1 MVAWR
6 IILMASGIMLGLFGV
21 FRLFTQIS
29 GPSLLALAIWLACAL
44 IIHDGL
50 LSPAVVGVGWA
61 LRRLVPDRERRYLQA
76 WLIMSALVV
85 VIAIPMIYLRG
96 SQPAIKAI
104 LLQDYAANLGLI
116 IGILAA
122 ATLASYGVRVLRDR
136 SARSTTGPTS

>member
-1 MVAWR
+1 MLAWR
-6 IILMASGIMLGLFGV
+6 IIFAASGILLGLFGI
-21 FRLFTQIS
+21 FRLFTEIP
-29 GPSLLALAIWLACAL
+29 GPSLLALTIWLACAL

-96 SQPAIKAI
+96 SQPAVKAI